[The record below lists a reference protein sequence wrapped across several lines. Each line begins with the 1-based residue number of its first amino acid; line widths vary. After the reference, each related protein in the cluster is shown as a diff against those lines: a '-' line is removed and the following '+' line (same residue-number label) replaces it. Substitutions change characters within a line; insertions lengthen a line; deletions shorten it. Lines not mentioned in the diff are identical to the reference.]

1 MSAGLSIP
9 VRMTDVR
16 VLEHLA
22 DGVPI
27 TEALSRVCDYI
38 DGESPGAVSAV
49 LMLDESEMQFRLVA
63 GPRVPAPLGKAIDG
77 LRVPPCHGSCRT
89 APRQGR
95 PVTVWDIR
103 KDPLFADRRDAALS
117 SGFAAAWSLPIWSTK
132 RTTLGTV
139 VIFHPTSR
147 SPIAQIPKPM
157 ETAVHLAAIAI
168 KHHQDELQLRE
179 LTRRLLQSHDDERRH
194 IARDLHDSTGQ
205 DLASLLMTLGRAEHQ
220 SAQLP
225 PEVTQMLSESFLLA
239 KKISGEIRTLS
250 CLLHPPLLDVCGLGV
265 AIETY
270 ANELNRRHELEVE
283 LEISP
288 QLPRLTEDAEV
299 ALFRIVQTSLTNIH
313 LHSGAHRAQIKVDF
327 NPKGLTLTVS
337 DHGRG
342 MPAGTLDR
350 FLRGDATGVG
360 IAGMRERAAALGGHM
375 EIETSETALG
385 HGTTVVVTIPSR
397 NFRPRADTANRGA
410 VRLK

>member
-9 VRMTDVR
+9 TRITEVRI
-16 VLEHLA
+16 LENLA
-22 DGVPI
+22 DGVPVA
-27 TEALSRVCDYI
+27 EALSRVCDYI

-49 LMLDESEMQFRLVA
+49 LLLDESEMQFRLVA
-63 GPRVPAPLGKAIDG
+63 GPRVPAPLSKAIDG
-77 LRVPPCHGSCRT
+77 LRAPPCDGTCGT

-103 KDPLFADRRDAALS
+103 KDSLFADRRDTALS
-117 SGFAAAWSLPIWSTK
+117 SGFEAAWSLPIWSTK

-139 VIFHPTSR
+139 VIFHPYSR
-147 SPIAQIPKPM
+147 LAVADVPKPM

-168 KHHQDELQLRE
+168 KHHQDELQMRE
-179 LTRRLLQSHDDERRH
+179 LTRRLLQSHDDERRR

-205 DLASLLMTLGRAEHQ
+205 DLASLLITLGRAEHRG
-220 SAQLP
+220 AQLP
-225 PEVTQMLSESFLLA
+225 PELVEMLSESLLLA

-265 AIETY
+265 AIEAY

-288 QLPRLTEDAEV
+288 ELPRLTDDAEV
-299 ALFRIVQTSLTNIH
+299 ALFRIVQTSLTNVH
-313 LHSGAHRAQIKVDF
+313 LHSGTKRAKIKVDYDAEA
-327 NPKGLTLTVS
+327 LTLTVS

-342 MPAGTLDR
+342 MPAGVLDQ
-350 FLRGDATGVG
+350 FLRGEATGVG
-360 IAGMRERAAALGGHM
+360 IAGMRERAAALGGRL
-375 EIETSETALG
+375 EIEALETGPRQGTALK
-385 HGTTVVVTIPSR
+385 VTIPSR
-397 NFRPRADTANRGA
+397 NFR
-410 VRLK
+410 

>member
-1 MSAGLSIP
+1 MSVGLAIP
-9 VRMTDVR
+9 VRMTEFR
-16 VLEHLA
+16 VLENLA
-22 DGVPI
+22 EGVPI
-27 TEALSRVCDYI
+27 TETLSRVCDYI
-38 DGESPGAVSAV
+38 DGESRGAVSAV

-63 GPRVPAPLGKAIDG
+63 GPRVPAPLSKAIDG
-77 LRVPPCHGSCRT
+77 LRAPPCDGTCSTT

-103 KDPLFADRRDAALS
+103 TDPFFANRRDAAVS
-117 SGFAAAWSLPIWSTK
+117 SGFTAAWSLPIWSTK

-139 VIFHPTSR
+139 VIFHPDSQ
-147 SPIAQIPKPM
+147 SAVADVPKPM

-205 DLASLLMTLGRAEHQ
+205 DLASLLMTLGRAECR

-225 PEVTQMLSESFLLA
+225 PELVEMLSESLLLA

-270 ANELNRRHELEVE
+270 ASELNRRHELEVE

-288 QLPRLTEDAEV
+288 QLPRLSEDAEV
-299 ALFRIVQTSLTNIH
+299 ALFRIVQTSLTNVH
-313 LHSGAHRAQIKVDF
+313 LHSGTRNVKIKVDF
-327 NPKGLTLTVS
+327 RSEALTLTVS
-337 DHGRG
+337 DQGRG
-342 MPAGTLDR
+342 MPAGVLDHL
-350 FLRGDATGVG
+350 LRGEATGVG
-360 IAGMRERAAALGGHM
+360 IPGMRERAAALGGRL
-375 EIETSETALG
+375 EFETTETGPA
-385 HGTTVVVTIPSR
+385 HGTAVVVTIPSR
-397 NFRPRADTANRGA
+397 NFCP
-410 VRLK
+410 

>member
-1 MSAGLSIP
+1 MSAGISVP
-9 VRMTDVR
+9 VRMTEVR

-63 GPRVPAPLGKAIDG
+63 GPRVPAPLSKAIDG
-77 LRVPPCHGSCRT
+77 LRAPPCDGNCGT

-103 KDPLFADRRDAALS
+103 KDSLFADRRDTALS

-132 RTTLGTV
+132 RATLGTV
-139 VIFHPTSR
+139 VIFHPDSQ
-147 SPIAQIPKPM
+147 SAVAEIPKSM

-168 KHHQDELQLRE
+168 KHHQDELQMRE

-205 DLASLLMTLGRAEHQ
+205 DLASLLITLGRAEHRG
-220 SAQLP
+220 AQLP
-225 PEVTQMLSESFLLA
+225 PELVEMLCESHLLA

-265 AIETY
+265 AIEAY

-283 LEISP
+283 LEISSD
-288 QLPRLTEDAEV
+288 LPRLIDDAEV
-299 ALFRIVQTSLTNIH
+299 ALFRIVQTALTNVH
-313 LHSGAHRAQIKVDF
+313 LHSGTHSAKIKVGH
-327 NPKGLTLTVS
+327 NAEALTLTVS
-337 DHGRG
+337 DQGRG
-342 MPAGTLDR
+342 IPAGVLDS
-350 FLRGDATGVG
+350 FLRGESTGVG
-360 IAGMRERAAALGGHM
+360 IAGMRERAAALGGRL
-375 EIETSETALG
+375 EFKTFETG
-385 HGTTVVVTIPSR
+385 PRHGTTVIVTIPSR
-397 NFRPRADTANRGA
+397 NFRS
-410 VRLK
+410 

>member
-9 VRMTDVR
+9 LRMTEVR
-16 VLEHLA
+16 VLENLA

-38 DGESPGAVSAV
+38 DDESPGAVSAV
-49 LMLDESEMQFRLVA
+49 LMLDETEMQFRLVA
-63 GPRVPAPLGKAIDG
+63 GPRVPAPLSKAIDG
-77 LRVPPCHGSCRT
+77 LRVPPCHGTCAT

-103 KDPLFADRRDAALS
+103 RDSLFANRRDRALS
-117 SGFAAAWSLPIWSTK
+117 SGFTAAWSLPIWSTK

-139 VIFHPTSR
+139 VIFHPDSR
-147 SPIAQIPKPM
+147 SAVAEVPKPM

-168 KHHQDELQLRE
+168 KHHQDELQMRE

-205 DLASLLMTLGRAEHQ
+205 NLASLLITLGRAERRG
-220 SAQLP
+220 AQLP
-225 PEVTQMLSESFLLA
+225 PELVEMLSESLLLA

-265 AIETY
+265 AIEAY

-288 QLPRLTEDAEV
+288 DLPRLTDDAEV
-299 ALFRIVQTSLTNIH
+299 ALFRIVQTALTNVH
-313 LHSGAHRAQIKVDF
+313 LHSGTRVAKIKVDQ
-327 NPKGLTLTVS
+327 NAEALTLTVS
-337 DHGRG
+337 DRGRG
-342 MPAGTLDR
+342 IPAGVLDP
-350 FLRGDATGVG
+350 FLRGEATGVG
-360 IAGMRERAAALGGHM
+360 IAGMRERAAALGGRLKFK
-375 EIETSETALG
+375 TSETGPG
-385 HGTTVVVTIPSR
+385 HGTDVVVTIPSR
-397 NFRPRADTANRGA
+397 NFRPLT
-410 VRLK
+410 

>member
-1 MSAGLSIP
+1 MSAGLSLP
-9 VRMTDVR
+9 VRMTEVR
-16 VLEHLA
+16 ILENLA

-27 TEALSRVCDYI
+27 REALSRVCDYI

-77 LRVPPCHGSCRT
+77 LRAPPSDGICGT

-95 PVTVWDIR
+95 PVTVWDLR
-103 KDPLFADRRDAALS
+103 SDSLFSDRRDMALS
-117 SGFAAAWSLPIWSTK
+117 SGFTAAWSLPIWSTK

-139 VIFHPTSR
+139 VVFHPNSR
-147 SPIAQIPKPM
+147 LAVADVPTPM

-168 KHHQDELQLRE
+168 KHHQDELQMRE
-179 LTRRLLQSHDDERRH
+179 LTRRLLQSHDDERRR

-205 DLASLLMTLGRAEHQ
+205 DLASLLITLGRAEHRG
-220 SAQLP
+220 AQLP
-225 PEVTQMLSESFLLA
+225 LELVKMLSESFLLA

-288 QLPRLTEDAEV
+288 ELPRLTDDAEV
-299 ALFRIVQTSLTNIH
+299 ALFRIVQTSLTNVH
-313 LHSGAHRAQIKVDF
+313 LHSGTKRAKIKMDHDAE
-327 NPKGLTLTVS
+327 GLTLTVS

-342 MPAGTLDR
+342 MPAGVLDEY
-350 FLRGDATGVG
+350 LRGEATGVG
-360 IAGMRERAAALGGHM
+360 MAGMRERAAALGGRL
-375 EIETSETALG
+375 EIETLETGPG
-385 HGTTVVVTIPSR
+385 HGTALKVTIPSR
-397 NFRPRADTANRGA
+397 NFR
-410 VRLK
+410 

>member
-9 VRMTDVR
+9 VRMTEFR
-16 VLEHLA
+16 VLENLA
-22 DGVPI
+22 DGVPLR
-27 TEALSRVCDYI
+27 EALSRVCDYI

-63 GPRVPAPLGKAIDG
+63 GPRVPAPLSKAIDG
-77 LRVPPCHGSCRT
+77 LKVPPCDGNCGT
-89 APRQGR
+89 VPRQGR
-95 PVTVWDIR
+95 PVTVWDI
-103 KDPLFADRRDAALS
+103 KTDPFFANRRDAAVS

-139 VIFHPTSR
+139 VIFHPDSR
-147 SPIAQIPKPM
+147 SAVAEVPKPL

-168 KHHQDELQLRE
+168 KHHQDELQMRE

-205 DLASLLMTLGRAEHQ
+205 DLASLLMTLGRAEHRR
-220 SAQLP
+220 AQLT
-225 PEVTQMLSESFLLA
+225 PELAGMLSESLLLA
-239 KKISGEIRTLS
+239 EKISGEIRTLS

-265 AIETY
+265 AIEAY

-299 ALFRIVQTSLTNIH
+299 ALFRIVQTSLTNVH
-313 LHSGAHRAQIKVDF
+313 LHSGIHSAKVKADY
-327 NPKGLTLTVS
+327 NAEALTLTVS
-337 DHGRG
+337 DQGRG
-342 MPAGTLDR
+342 IPAGVLDQ
-350 FLRGDATGVG
+350 FLRGEAPGVG
-360 IAGMRERAAALGGHM
+360 LAGMRERAEALGGRLAF
-375 EIETSETALG
+375 ETLETGPG
-385 HGTTVVVTIPSR
+385 HGTAVIVTIPSR
-397 NFRPRADTANRGA
+397 NFR
-410 VRLK
+410 

>member
-1 MSAGLSIP
+1 MSAGLSFP
-9 VRMTDVR
+9 ARMTEVR
-16 VLEHLA
+16 ILENLA
-22 DGVPI
+22 DGVPV

-38 DGESPGAVSAV
+38 DAESPGAVSAV

-63 GPRVPAPLGKAIDG
+63 GPRVPAPLSKAIDG
-77 LRVPPCHGSCRT
+77 LRAPPRDSTYGTCGP

-103 KDPLFADRRDAALS
+103 RDSLFADRRDTALS
-117 SGFAAAWSLPIWSTK
+117 SGFEAAWSLPIWSTK

-139 VIFHPTSR
+139 VIFHPNSR
-147 SPIAQIPKPM
+147 SPIAEVPKPM

-168 KHHQDELQLRE
+168 KHHQDELQMRE

-194 IARDLHDSTGQ
+194 ISRDLHDSTGQ
-205 DLASLLMTLGRAEHQ
+205 DLASLLITLGRAEHRR
-220 SAQLP
+220 AQLP
-225 PEVTQMLSESFLLA
+225 PELVEMLSESLLLA

-283 LEISP
+283 LEISTE
-288 QLPRLTEDAEV
+288 LPRLTDDAEV
-299 ALFRIVQTSLTNIH
+299 ALFRIVQTSLTNVH
-313 LHSGAHRAQIKVDF
+313 LHSGTKRAQIKLDH
-327 NPKGLTLTVS
+327 NAESLTLTVS

-342 MPAGTLDR
+342 MPAGVLDQ
-350 FLRGDATGVG
+350 FLRGEATGVG
-360 IAGMRERAAALGGHM
+360 MAGMRERAAALGGRL
-375 EIETSETALG
+375 EIETLEASPG
-385 HGTTVVVTIPSR
+385 HGTALKVTIPSR
-397 NFRPRADTANRGA
+397 NFR
-410 VRLK
+410 

>member
-1 MSAGLSIP
+1 MSVGLSIP
-9 VRMTDVR
+9 ARMTEVR
-16 VLEHLA
+16 ILENLA
-22 DGVPI
+22 DGVPV

-38 DGESPGAVSAV
+38 DAESPGAVSAV

-63 GPRVPAPLGKAIDG
+63 GPRVPAPLSKAIDG
-77 LRVPPCHGSCRT
+77 LRAPPCDGTYGT

-103 KDPLFADRRDAALS
+103 RDSLFADRRDTALS
-117 SGFAAAWSLPIWSTK
+117 SGFEAAWSLPIWSTK
-132 RTTLGTV
+132 RTTLGSV
-139 VIFHPTSR
+139 VIFHPNSR
-147 SPIAQIPKPM
+147 SPVAEVPKPM

-168 KHHQDELQLRE
+168 KHHQDELQMRE
-179 LTRRLLQSHDDERRH
+179 LTRRLLQSHDDERRR

-205 DLASLLMTLGRAEHQ
+205 DLASLLITLGRAEHRG
-220 SAQLP
+220 AQLP
-225 PEVTQMLSESFLLA
+225 PGLVEMLSESLLLA

-288 QLPRLTEDAEV
+288 ELPRLTDDAEV
-299 ALFRIVQTSLTNIH
+299 ALFRIVQTSLTNVH
-313 LHSGAHRAQIKVDF
+313 LHSGTKRATLRVDY
-327 NPKGLTLTVS
+327 NAESLILTVS

-342 MPAGTLDR
+342 MPAGVLDQ
-350 FLRGDATGVG
+350 FLRGEATGVG
-360 IAGMRERAAALGGHM
+360 IAGMRERAAALGGRLDF
-375 EIETSETALG
+375 ETSETGAE
-385 HGTTVVVTIPSR
+385 HGTALKVTIPSR
-397 NFRPRADTANRGA
+397 NFR
-410 VRLK
+410 

>member
-1 MSAGLSIP
+1 MSAGFSLP
-9 VRMTDVR
+9 VRMTEVR
-16 VLEHLA
+16 VLEKLA
-22 DGVPI
+22 DGVPV
-27 TEALSRVCDYI
+27 TEALRRVCDYI

-63 GPRVPAPLGKAIDG
+63 GPRVPAPLSKALDG
-77 LRVPPCHGSCRT
+77 LKVPPCDGICGT

-103 KDPLFADRRDAALS
+103 SDSRFADRRETVLR
-117 SGFAAAWSLPIWSTK
+117 SGFTAAWSLPIWSTK

-139 VIFHPTSR
+139 VIFHPDSR
-147 SPIAQIPKPM
+147 SAVADVPKPM

-168 KHHQDELQLRE
+168 KHHQDELQMRE

-205 DLASLLMTLGRAEHQ
+205 DLASLLITLGRAERRG
-220 SAQLP
+220 AQLP
-225 PEVTQMLSESFLLA
+225 PEVAEILSESLLLA
-239 KKISGEIRTLS
+239 EKISGEIRTLS

-265 AIETY
+265 AIEAY

-299 ALFRIVQTSLTNIH
+299 ALFRIVQTSLTNVH
-313 LHSGAHRAQIKVDF
+313 LHSGTHSAKIKVDY
-327 NPKGLTLTVS
+327 NAETLTLTVS
-337 DHGRG
+337 DQGRG
-342 MPAGTLDR
+342 IPAGVLDH
-350 FLRGDATGVG
+350 FLRGEATGVG
-360 IAGMRERAAALGGHM
+360 IAGIRERAEALGGRL
-375 EIETSETALG
+375 EFETLETSPG
-385 HGTTVVVTIPSR
+385 HGTAVIVTIPSR
-397 NFRPRADTANRGA
+397 NFRP
-410 VRLK
+410 

>member
-1 MSAGLSIP
+1 MSTGLSIP
-9 VRMTDVR
+9 VRMTEVR

-22 DGVPI
+22 EGVPLR
-27 TEALSRVCDYI
+27 EALTRVCDYI

-63 GPRVPAPLGKAIDG
+63 GPRVPASLSKAIDG
-77 LRVPPCHGSCRT
+77 LKVPPCGGTGGT

-103 KDPLFADRRDAALS
+103 RDAVFANRRDTALS
-117 SGFAAAWSLPIWSTK
+117 SGFMAAWSLPIWSTK

-139 VIFHPTSR
+139 VIFHPNSR
-147 SPIAQIPKPM
+147 SAVAEVPKPM

-168 KHHQDELQLRE
+168 KHHQDEVEMRE

-205 DLASLLMTLGRAEHQ
+205 DLASLLITLGRAERRG
-220 SAQLP
+220 SQLP
-225 PEVTQMLSESFLLA
+225 AELVEMLSESLVLA
-239 KKISGEIRTLS
+239 EKISGEIRTLS

-265 AIETY
+265 AIEAY
-270 ANELNRRHELEVE
+270 ANELNRRDELEVE

-299 ALFRIVQTSLTNIH
+299 ALFRIVQTSLTNVH
-313 LHSGAHRAQIKVDF
+313 LHSGTHSAKVKVDH
-327 NPKGLTLTVS
+327 NAEALTLTVS

-342 MPAGTLDR
+342 MPAGVLEH
-350 FLRGDATGVG
+350 FLRGEATGVG
-360 IAGMRERAAALGGHM
+360 LAGMRERAAALGGRL
-375 EIETSETALG
+375 EFETLEAGAG
-385 HGTTVVVTIPSR
+385 HGTSVIVTIPSR
-397 NFRPRADTANRGA
+397 NFRP
-410 VRLK
+410 

>member
-9 VRMTDVR
+9 ARMTHVR
-16 VLEHLA
+16 VLENLA
-22 DGVPI
+22 EGVSL

-63 GPRVPAPLGKAIDG
+63 GPRVPGPLSKALNG
-77 LRVPPCHGSCRT
+77 LKVPPSDGTCGT

-103 KDPLFADRRDAALS
+103 SDSLFADRRDTALS
-117 SGFAAAWSLPIWSTK
+117 SGFTAAWSLPIWSTK

-139 VIFHPTSR
+139 VIFHPDSR
-147 SPIAQIPKPM
+147 LSSAKIPKPM

-168 KHHQDELQLRE
+168 KHYQDELQMRA
-179 LTRRLLQSHDDERRH
+179 LTRRLLQSHDDERRR

-205 DLASLLMTLGRAEHQ
+205 DLASLLITLGRAERR

-225 PEVTQMLSESFLLA
+225 PELVEMLSESLLIA
-239 KKISGEIRTLS
+239 KKISGGIRTLS

-265 AIETY
+265 AIEAY
-270 ANELNRRHELEVE
+270 ASELNRRNELEVE

-288 QLPRLTEDAEV
+288 HLPRLTEDAEV
-299 ALFRIVQTSLTNIH
+299 ALFRIVQTSLTNVH
-313 LHSGAHRAQIKVDF
+313 LHSGTRNVKIKVDHTAEA
-327 NPKGLTLTVS
+327 LTLTVT
-337 DHGRG
+337 DHGSG
-342 MPAGTLDR
+342 IPAGVLDR
-350 FLRGDATGVG
+350 FLKGEATGVG
-360 IAGMRERAAALGGHM
+360 IAGIRERAEMLGGRL
-375 EIETSETALG
+375 EFETETGLA
-385 HGTTVVVTIPSR
+385 HGTAVIVTIPSL
-397 NFRPRADTANRGA
+397 NFR
-410 VRLK
+410 